1 MQLLIVHHDAEVGEE
16 LVRMVTDYTE
26 HHCGYASSGAGA
38 LEWAGG
44 AARCSLLIS
53 QLDGEGV
60 NGLSL
65 AATMSDMFA
74 GMQTMFL
81 PDYPATEQRVEVP
94 QPRIF
99 PEPIDGQLLLDAIA
113 CAEAQR
119 QTGMDLYHP
128 LDVVQMCCLTL
139 RSGALQFVR
148 GSNAAVLFLRSGK
161 IVHAESGAARGIDA
175 LAEIATW
182 DAAEFAY
189 DYAMRA
195 PVETIKHLGTK
206 RRLRPSTSSASKP
219 SPASLNLQ
227 RRSRSPPWARRSLRD
242 AGSSEP
248 GRRIACVRGFTPVD
262 RLLTKTRHAAFR
274 FAFICGYLRY
284 PSAR

>member
-26 HHCGYASSGAGA
+26 HHCEYASSGADA
-38 LEWAGG
+38 LEWARS

-65 AATMSDMFA
+65 GATMSDMFA

-81 PDYPATEQRVEVP
+81 PDYVATEQRVEVP
-94 QPRIF
+94 QPKIF
-99 PEPIDGQLLLDAIA
+99 PEPIGGQLLLDAIA
-113 CAEAQR
+113 RAEAQR

-148 GSNAAVLFLRSGK
+148 ASKAAVLFLRSGN
-161 IVHAESGAARGIDA
+161 IVHAESEAARGAGA

-195 PVETIKHLGTK
+195 PVETIKQPWDSAVAAAVAT
-206 RRLRPSTSSASKP
+206 RRDEAVASI
-219 SPASLNLQ
+219 
-227 RRSRSPPWARRSLRD
+227 
-242 AGSSEP
+242 EP
-248 GRRIACVRGFTPVD
+248 GRPAHTTGEAKPGRRGFFGARKVGLLAFAGLLPV
-262 RLLTKTRHAAFR
+262 
-274 FAFICGYLRY
+274 IV
-284 PSAR
+284 S

>member
-38 LEWAGG
+38 LEWAGS

-148 GSNAAVLFLRSGK
+148 GSNAAVLFLRSGN

-195 PVETIKHLGTK
+195 PVETIKQ
-206 RRLRPSTSSASKP
+206 PWDEAVAASVNQQRVETVA
-219 SPASLNLQ
+219 SIVEPATPVQKLTTGEAKA
-227 RRSRSPPWARRSLRD
+227 ARRGLFGARKVGLLAC
-242 AGSSEP
+242 AG
-248 GRRIACVRGFTPVD
+248 
-262 RLLTKTRHAAFR
+262 LLPL
-274 FAFICGYLRY
+274 IVC
-284 PSAR
+284 

>member
-38 LEWAGG
+38 LEWAGS

-195 PVETIKHLGTK
+195 PVETIKQPWDEAVAASVNKQRVETVASIVEPATPVQKPTMGEAK
-206 RRLRPSTSSASKP
+206 PARRGLFGARKADC
-219 SPASLNLQ
+219 L
-227 RRSRSPPWARRSLRD
+227 RSRVYSR
-242 AGSSEP
+242 
-248 GRRIACVRGFTPVD
+248 
-262 RLLTKTRHAAFR
+262 
-274 FAFICGYLRY
+274 
-284 PSAR
+284 

>member
-38 LEWAGG
+38 LEWAGS

-113 CAEAQR
+113 CAEGQR

-148 GSNAAVLFLRSGK
+148 GSKAAVLFLRSGK
-161 IVHAESGAARGIDA
+161 IVHAESGAARGIDT

-195 PVETIKHLGTK
+195 PVETIKQ
-206 RRLRPSTSSASKP
+206 PWDEAVAASVNKQRVETVASIVEPATPVQKHTTGEAKP
-219 SPASLNLQ
+219 
-227 RRSRSPPWARRSLRD
+227 ARRGLFGARKVGLLAF
-242 AGSSEP
+242 AG
-248 GRRIACVRGFTPVD
+248 
-262 RLLTKTRHAAFR
+262 LLPL
-274 FAFICGYLRY
+274 IVC
-284 PSAR
+284 